1 MLLVFFFP
9 STSFAQVDS
18 PQGAQQTCPC
28 PMGEMMGGMG
38 MHGPGWTILAVL
50 TVILILALI
59 AVLVAFTI
67 YLIRKSR

>member
-1 MLLVFFFP
+1 
-9 STSFAQVDS
+9 
-18 PQGAQQTCPC
+18 
-28 PMGEMMGGMG
+28 MGEMMGGMG